1 MNPVLLSFFVVLSFS
16 SVNIVFSRDR
26 LHASKE
32 RNSEKKSSDES
43 MRDFVEQKDP
53 EELEKMINNKKK
65 RQSERL
71 VDSNEN
77 VNAKRSDKMQKKYQQ
92 K

>member
-16 SVNIVFSRDR
+16 SVSIVFSRDR

-77 VNAKRSDKMQKKYQQ
+77 VNAKRSDKMQKKYQ
-92 K
+92 